1 MRAGLSC
8 FQSQLVGVPVP
19 LSRQHLA
26 SVTSCYVRSEPAPVP
41 PPPSRLVARHARTC
55 LSASDLLDRFSAAA
69 AALTWGALPP
79 ASSPPVCFLHSL
91 LAPRST
97 ESVVFASLCCTATYR
112 KCLIEVE
119 YLIAVAA
126 FWWVAES
133 SPSPPVFLRVTV
145 THRRTDDFLVP
156 YQPATVLGIST
167 MLAAPS

>member
-1 MRAGLSC
+1 
-8 FQSQLVGVPVP
+8 VP

-26 SVTSCYVRSEPAPVP
+26 SVTSCYVRSEPAAVP

-55 LSASDLLDRFSAAA
+55 LSASDLLDRFCAAA
-69 AALTWGALPP
+69 AALTWGAFAPV
-79 ASSPPVCFLHSL
+79 SSPPLCFLHSFL
-91 LAPRST
+91 TRST

-133 SPSPPVFLRVTV
+133 SPHPISVPPPLPSRFLRVTV

-167 MLAAPS
+167 TLAAPS